1 MNKDKLSYFTLL
13 LFIIMI
19 TLNIL
24 IFLNIIPFAI
34 WKISNRIMIIFFC
47 IISFTKRKIG
57 SQIKDKKITFLGFF
71 LVFIIII
78 CEGLILYKFM

>member
-19 TLNIL
+19 TVNIL

-34 WKISNRIMIIFFC
+34 WKTSNLIMIIFFC

-57 SQIKDKKITFLGFF
+57 SQIKDKKITLLGFF

-78 CEGLILYKFM
+78 SEGLILYKFM